1 MSISQFLLNED
12 RDPLPR
18 PTRMS
23 ISGLLWN
30 QYPEPG
36 TGPGRSV
43 SNNNQ
48 TGHSTMN
55 IPTQGPANSDQ
66 GHLPV
71 TNRAIIAP
79 SQNIIIPRNTV
90 RNIAPRPQIISWP
103 EKPIDDLE
111 AKKEL
116 KKIRKR
122 EAAARC
128 YQRKLAKRKANS
140 SQDKTWHIHYCTVP
154 TNLLC
159 GARIYSSLTRSH
171 GHCSTSC
178 FQVIGV
184 IENPHKPALPS
195 LRAYNN
201 DRELCCAI
209 YVYEFRQCNVELCCS
224 FFIDG
229 GIWMAKDMRSLDE
242 SVGSMKTVV
251 AALWKKR

>member
-159 GARIYSSLTRSH
+159 GARIYSSLTRSIRISAMQRRTMLLIFYRWRNLDGE
-171 GHCSTSC
+171 GHEEPGWIRRFDENGGGGSLKKKIDT
-178 FQVIGV
+178 
-184 IENPHKPALPS
+184 IEWYFWS
-195 LRAYNN
+195 
-201 DRELCCAI
+201 
-209 YVYEFRQCNVELCCS
+209 YVCLAV
-224 FFIDG
+224 
-229 GIWMAKDMRSLDE
+229 W
-242 SVGSMKTVV
+242 GSKH
-251 AALWKKR
+251 RG